1 MPRTSWTLG
10 RKACRLIGYLVMLV
24 PWLTWLPAT
33 ALAQTLERIAATKT
47 IRIGYLP
54 DQAPFAMPGPDG
66 KPTGYAIDLCNQ
78 VVAKI
83 GQTVPGL

>member
-1 MPRTSWTLG
+1 VAEGVHLPRTSWTLG

-47 IRIGYLP
+47 IRIGFVP
-54 DQAPFAMPGPDG
+54 DQAPLPCWVPTASPRAMPSISAT
-66 KPTGYAIDLCNQ
+66 K
-78 VVAKI
+78 
-83 GQTVPGL
+83 